1 MSEELPFLH
10 RQQRAASVLRG
21 HLGGCSRKGET
32 NGTHTVVPKLVVD
45 LGAHIDNAFSTSEQC
60 TGAANKARRLNF
72 MIKHYFEDL
81 SKSDFI
87 P

>member
-1 MSEELPFLH
+1 MFCVRRVTIFTSS
-10 RQQRAASVLRG
+10 AKSSVG
-21 HLGGCSRKGET
+21 IWEVAHEKEK
-32 NGTHTVVPKLVVD
+32 NGTHTAVSKLVMD
-45 LGAHIDNAFSTSEQC
+45 LGAHIDNVFSTSEQC